1 MYSKTKIVNIKIF
14 VTLSNLLE
22 DSKSFPSFFKTQGF
36 LGSFSSK
43 EMFPV
48 FNLRVSL
55 IEKFHVLKQVQQ
67 I

>member
-1 MYSKTKIVNIKIF
+1 MYSKTKIVHIKIF

-48 FNLRVSL
+48 FNLRVV

>member
-1 MYSKTKIVNIKIF
+1 MYSKTKIVHIKIF

-22 DSKSFPSFFKTQGF
+22 DSKSFPSKTQGF